1 MYFYLVDTP
10 RGCGS
15 EVNTGSKLHHRS
27 YYTFLYYALR
37 DSGNNK
43 KKGHRSNLR
52 QERFYYESKIHC
64 YGNDLFCLLGSS

>member
-1 MYFYLVDTP
+1 MYFYPVDTP

-15 EVNTGSKLHHRS
+15 RILPGIKMNYKSHC
-27 YYTFLYYALR
+27 FLYHALQ

-64 YGNDLFCLLGSS
+64 YGNDLFGLLSGS